1 MTTGP
6 AFTPFFPTAL
16 TAADLAAANATLPII
31 ELDRDK
37 VRKLYG
43 RVRPLPES
51 QKTLRVTAWSLY
63 QAAKKAELTRS
74 FDTPHIDYL
83 ATCFA
88 AEHHAMFRWN
98 GAELRLAPGATDEYE
113 TAAHGSRSRL
123 IGEGMLLLTMQEY
136 GYAFW
141 DRFDVL
147 VKRALRNQ
155 VVQHPES
162 VKRAKA
168 IRRKLQQKKT
178 NQRSD
183 FVIENGEK
191 ETALAEAKGSMVTPG
206 IDSRIKPDLRDA
218 LKQLAATKS
227 LVSPQPTKTYGVGTY
242 LREVD
247 DPHEDTSLI
256 ALVDPDEHEDAN
268 LAVGFPPDWVRR
280 GNYAAWLL
288 GMGFAEAAI
297 ALRNGIARE
306 GVGISLPVKRVG
318 GRDFAYVV
326 TGLRLRPD
334 RAHRLTREIFH
345 EWWHWPEFWFGPW
358 RDYVQV
364 TVLGLRVDVLAAISR
379 ALVVPQEQSLLAVE
393 PTGILNAGD
402 FEGSVMQDGSMCGV
416 VAADTARE
424 IEFREFNL

>member
-1 MTTGP
+1 MTTLP
-6 AFTPFFPTAL
+6 AFAPFLLTAL

-31 ELDRDK
+31 ELDRDI
-37 VRKLYG
+37 VRTPYR
-43 RVRPLPES
+43 RVRPLPPP

-74 FDTPHIDYL
+74 FDATHIDHL
-83 ATCFA
+83 AACFA
-88 AEHHAMFRWN
+88 AEHHAMFLWS
-98 GAELRLAPGATDEYE
+98 GGELRLAPGATDEYE

-136 GYAFW
+136 GYTFW

-155 VVQHPES
+155 VVQHPKS

-256 ALVDPDEHEDAN
+256 ALVDPDDREDAD
-268 LAVGFPPDWVRR
+268 LAVEFPRDWVRR

-288 GMGFAEAAI
+288 GMGFAEPAI

-306 GVGISLPVKRVG
+306 GIGVSLPAKRVG

-326 TGLRLRPD
+326 TGVQLRPD
-334 RAHRLTREIFH
+334 RAHRFTRDRFH
-345 EWWHWPEFWFGPW
+345 EWWHWPDFWFGPM
-358 RDYVQV
+358 RDFLQV
-364 TVLGLRVDVLAAISR
+364 TVLGLRVDVLNAISR
-379 ALVVPQEQSLLAVE
+379 ALVIPEEGDLLAIE
-393 PTGILNAGD
+393 PETLRDVGAFD
-402 FEGSVMQDGSMCGV
+402 GSVMPDGSMCGV
-416 VAADTARE
+416 VAANTLRE
-424 IEFREFNL
+424 MEFMEFTL

>member
-1 MTTGP
+1 MTTAP
-6 AFTPFFPTAL
+6 AFAPFLPTAL
-16 TAADLAAANATLPII
+16 AATDLAAANATLPVV
-31 ELDRDK
+31 ELDRDII
-37 VRKLYG
+37 RTPYR
-43 RVRPLPES
+43 RVRPLPPP
-51 QKTLRVTAWSLY
+51 QKTLRVTAWNLY

-74 FDTPHIDYL
+74 FDASHIDHL
-83 ATCFA
+83 AACFA
-88 AEHHAMFRWN
+88 AEHHAMFRWS
-98 GAELRLAPGATDEYE
+98 GGELRLAPGATDEYE

-183 FVIENGEK
+183 FVIENGDH

-227 LVSPQPTKTYGVGTY
+227 LVSPQPTKTYAVGTY

-256 ALVDPDEHEDAN
+256 AFVDPDEREDTD
-268 LAVGFPPDWVRR
+268 LAVEFPPDWVRR

-288 GMGFAEAAI
+288 GMGFPEPAI
-297 ALRNGIARE
+297 ALRNGISRDGI
-306 GVGISLPVKRVG
+306 GVSLPLKRVG
-318 GRDFAYVV
+318 GREFAYVV
-326 TGLRLRPD
+326 TGMQLRPD
-334 RAHRLTREIFH
+334 RAHRFTREMLH
-345 EWWHWPEFWFGPW
+345 DWRHWPEFWFGPW

-364 TVLGLRVDVLAAISR
+364 TVLGLRVDVLAEISR
-379 ALVVPQEQSLLAVE
+379 ALVVPREQSLLTVE
-393 PTGILNAGD
+393 PTTIVDTGA
-402 FEGSVMQDGSMCGV
+402 FEGSVMSDGSMCGV
-416 VAADTARE
+416 IAPNTLRE
-424 IEFREFNL
+424 MEFSEFML